1 MTDLGSVG
9 ALELL
14 EVDLRESTSVSG
26 GGARVEKGETH
37 LFELSSSADLAG
49 ESELLLS
56 KGELFL
62 LVG

>member
-37 LFELSSSADLAG
+37 LFELSSADLAG